1 MLFFIITTIL
11 LLGVSTYLGY
21 RVWYLAGAVADL
33 QEQDLDV
40 NDYVESLEVTNR
52 YMYSKIIESYENM
65 KRVDQRGAFEAEDE
79 VGTTFEMLKEII
91 ETLKEEFDGPSEEEK

>member
-11 LLGVSTYLGY
+11 LLGVSIYLGY

-40 NDYVESLEVTNR
+40 TDYIESLEVTNR

>member
-21 RVWYLAGAVADL
+21 RVWFLAGVVGDI
-33 QEQDLDV
+33 QEQTDG
-40 NDYVESLEVTNR
+40 YVESLEATNR
-52 YMYSKIIESYENM
+52 YMYSKIIQSYENM

-79 VGTTFEMLKEII
+79 TGTTFQLLLQTITELKDQFNGEAS
-91 ETLKEEFDGPSEEEK
+91 KEK

>member
-21 RVWYLAGAVADL
+21 RVWFLAGVVGDI
-33 QEQDLDV
+33 QEQTDE
-40 NDYVESLEVTNR
+40 YVESLEATNR
-52 YMYSKIIESYENM
+52 YMYSKIIQSYENM